1 MTRIKLI
8 AIIHAQCLVSE
19 EPQRDEERN
28 CSSCLGEVRAEGERK
43 RRCKLRTA
51 RFDADAATIPGLDDP
66 VATREASVI
75 HRPRMHA
82 RVRARSSEDNNI

>member
-1 MTRIKLI
+1 M
-8 AIIHAQCLVSE
+8 
-19 EPQRDEERN
+19 
-28 CSSCLGEVRAEGERK
+28 
-43 RRCKLRTA
+43 RTA

-82 RVRARSSEDNNI
+82 RVRARSSEDNNIKKKQNKRKATTTTTK